1 MFAALCKHATARPIN
16 HKTNSALTKGI
27 RRLATVVDDA
37 SPQSPIVKPK
47 AAPAYQQPATL
58 SIRDGPI
65 FSGHSFGAYRDVSG
79 EAVFSTAIVGYNES
93 LTDPSYRGQI
103 LIFTQPLIG
112 NYGVPSREARDE
124 YNLLRHF
131 ESEYIQPVGVV
142 VADVARKY
150 SHWTAVQSLGDW
162 CTQQGVA
169 AITGVDTRAIVTF
182 LRERGSTLGKIS
194 TGEAYDANQDEAFQD
209 PENANLV

>member
-1 MFAALCKHATARPIN
+1 MFAALFKHVAARPIN
-16 HKTNSALTKGI
+16 HKTNSTLTRGT
-27 RRLATVVDDA
+27 RRLATVADDA
-37 SPQSPIVKPK
+37 SPRSPIIKPK

-58 SIRDGPI
+58 TIRDGPI
-65 FSGHSFGAYRDVSG
+65 FSGHSFGSHRDVSG

-103 LIFTQPLIG
+103 LVFTQPLIG

-124 YNLLRHF
+124 FNLLKHF

-150 SHWTAVQSLGDW
+150 SHWTAIQSLGDW

-194 TGEAYDANQDEAFQD
+194 TGEAYDADQDEAFQD
-209 PENANLV
+209 PENVNLV

>member
-1 MFAALCKHATARPIN
+1 MFAALHKHVAAWPIN
-16 HKTNSALTKGI
+16 HKTNSALIRGT
-27 RRLATVVDDA
+27 RRLATITNDV
-37 SPQSPIVKPK
+37 SPRSLIIKPK
-47 AAPAYQQPATL
+47 AASAYQQPATFT
-58 SIRDGPI
+58 IKDGPL
-65 FSGHSFGAYRDVSG
+65 FSGYNFGFCRDVSG

-103 LIFTQPLIG
+103 LVFTQPLIG

-124 YNLLRHF
+124 FNLLKHF
-131 ESEYIQPVGVV
+131 ESEYIQPIGVV

-150 SHWTAVQSLGDW
+150 SHWTAIQSLGDW

-194 TGEAYDANQDEAFQD
+194 TGEAYDADQDEAFQD
-209 PENANLV
+209 PGNVNLV

>member
-1 MFAALCKHATARPIN
+1 M
-16 HKTNSALTKGI
+16 
-27 RRLATVVDDA
+27 
-37 SPQSPIVKPK
+37 
-47 AAPAYQQPATL
+47 
-58 SIRDGPI
+58 
-65 FSGHSFGAYRDVSG
+65 SG

-103 LIFTQPLIG
+103 LVFTQPLIG

-124 YNLLRHF
+124 FNLLKHF

-142 VADVARKY
+142 VVDVARKY
-150 SHWTAVQSLGDW
+150 SHWTAIQSLGDW

-182 LRERGSTLGKIS
+182 LRERGSTLGKSPLGRLTTPIKMKPFKTLIMS
-194 TGEAYDANQDEAFQD
+194 TSSNKSAQRLPFMLLL
-209 PENANLV
+209 PVICILL

>member
-1 MFAALCKHATARPIN
+1 M
-16 HKTNSALTKGI
+16 
-27 RRLATVVDDA
+27 DDA
-37 SPQSPIVKPK
+37 SPQSSIIKPK

-58 SIRDGPI
+58 TIRDGPI
-65 FSGHSFGAYRDVSG
+65 FSGHSFGAHRDVSG

-103 LIFTQPLIG
+103 LVFTQPLIG
-112 NYGVPSREARDE
+112 NYGAPSREARDE

>member
-1 MFAALCKHATARPIN
+1 MFAALSIHVAARPIN
-16 HKTNSALTKGI
+16 LKINAALTRGT
-27 RRLATVVDDA
+27 RRLATIADNA
-37 SPQSPIVKPK
+37 SPRSPILRPK
-47 AAPAYQQPATL
+47 AALAHQQPATL
-58 SIRDGPI
+58 TIRDGPI
-65 FSGHSFGAYRDVSG
+65 FSGHSFGSYRDVSG

-103 LIFTQPLIG
+103 LVFTQPLIG

-124 YNLLRHF
+124 FNLLKHF

-150 SHWTAVQSLGDW
+150 SHWTAIQSLGDW

-194 TGEAYDANQDEAFQD
+194 TGEAYDADQDEAFQD
-209 PENANLV
+209 PGNVNLV